1 MTKINRIDIVILL
14 LIGAI
19 VYQQI
24 TIRSIKIDFNKQLK
38 VQIDSIDLQLK
49 TLAKKDLVISA
60 KLQKAKKTDSIIDK
74 KIDDKVKVLKWKI
87 HKNEKITNSI
97 IDALK
102 RDSIR
107 AILKAN

>member
-1 MTKINRIDIVILL
+1 MKLNRIDIVILL

-49 TLAKKDLVISA
+49 TLAKKDLDLST
-60 KLQKAKKTDSIIDK
+60 KLEKAKKTDSIIDRRIKYFNYKLK
-74 KIDDKVKVLKWKI
+74 KYEEIPFSNIDHLQ
-87 HKNEKITNSI
+87 
-97 IDALK
+97 

-107 AILKAN
+107 AILKTP

>member
-19 VYQQI
+19 IYQQI
-24 TIRSIKIDFNKQLK
+24 TIRSLKIDFNKQLK

-49 TLAKKDLVISA
+49 TLLKKDLVISA

-74 KIDDKVKVLKWKI
+74 QVNKQLKILKWKI
-87 HKNEKITNSI
+87 RKNEKTTLDFINN
-97 IDALK
+97 LK